1 MRNYSVPPD
10 INEKE
15 KVIGGVL
22 NINQF
27 FWLLG
32 GFVLGVIMFIIT
44 FSFLGKFSLFI
55 GAIFSLTGVP
65 FVVIKPKGLTLFE
78 YLKRKQKF
86 KKKTKYLP
94 NIKKDYTW

>member
-22 NINQF
+22 DLHQF

-32 GFVLGVIMFIIT
+32 GFLLGTIVFIAL
-44 FSFLGKFSLFI
+44 FPFMGKLSLIF
-55 GAIFSLTGVP
+55 GAIFAISGTP
-65 FVVIKPKGLTLFE
+65 FAFKKKEGLPLFE
-78 YLKRKQKF
+78 YIKRKRIF
-86 KKKTKYLP
+86 EKKNKYLP
-94 NIKKDYTW
+94 NKRKF